1 VEVFWPLVRLITHP
15 TIRQNHRTAIK
26 PTEGAKTMTMPEKKK
41 RVLLI
46 GEQPDIE
53 LFTIL
58 GEEGYEVAA
67 LESPHRARDVFPLYK
82 PHVIILFLR
91 YPKEVALLEE
101 CLAMA
106 GTVPVVAAISLIA
119 KPTLVKAVK
128 EKATAFVVLPAKRQ
142 TIRETLQAVALFA
155 DEAQFRSGGKK
166 ILGTDS
172 AREKRPHSA
181 DSL

>member
-1 VEVFWPLVRLITHP
+1 M
-15 TIRQNHRTAIK
+15 RQNRGTGIK
-26 PTEGAKTMTMPEKKK
+26 PTEGAKKMTMPTEKK

-53 LFTIL
+53 LCAIL

-67 LESPHRARDVFPLYK
+67 LESPHRARGVFPLYK
-82 PHVIILFLR
+82 PHVIIVFPR
-91 YPKEVALLEE
+91 YPKEVVILEE

-172 AREKRPHSA
+172 PGEKRPHPA